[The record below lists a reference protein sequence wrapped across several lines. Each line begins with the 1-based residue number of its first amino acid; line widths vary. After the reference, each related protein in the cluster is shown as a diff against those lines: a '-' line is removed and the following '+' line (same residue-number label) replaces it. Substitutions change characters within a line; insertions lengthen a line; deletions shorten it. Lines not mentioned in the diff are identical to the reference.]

1 VRLVD
6 GVPTVRD
13 GYVGARPPG
22 GQLRYGA
29 DAALLERLSQPG
41 LSLAMTALGDFRYE
55 TLGSFVDYETDG
67 TLALRVRL
75 AGASPGVEG
84 GRPINFNLN
93 VTQNLPLLLQSLR
106 LSQNIGETLER
117 RLRERNLQ

>member
-1 VRLVD
+1 MQ
-6 GVPTVRD
+6 D

-22 GQLRYGA
+22 GRLRYAA

-41 LSLAMTALGDFRYE
+41 LSLAMTALGDFRYAE
-55 TLGSFVDYETDG
+55 LGSFVDYETDG
-67 TLALRVRL
+67 TLALRIRL
-75 AGASPGVEG
+75 AGASPDVEA

-117 RLRERNLQ
+117 RLRERNLSP